1 MIRDYSKGRFV
12 EQTVS
17 YESLMKKRVKK
28 HSSFLQPIFEA
39 VSNSLEATRGK
50 GDNIVIRLKVSKST
64 TPNKYEFNSIEIEDT
79 GCGFDNENRTRF
91 YNLFDESKN
100 LHNLGSGRIQY
111 LHFFSHTEIRSIY
124 YEDGKKKKR
133 NIVLS
138 TGFINKEK
146 TPIWEGPEED
156 ALAEEHIGTFVEFFL
171 PIDSKD
177 KESYENLTT
186 DDLHDKL
193 FTHYLG
199 KFCINKGNVQDIR
212 IERHIYGNL
221 VEDETRF
228 IEDSDIPDVDY
239 HDEVEVPYKAIND
252 TLDGFIKIK
261 ESETFKIDSYLLPS
275 NVQKKNEIKLTSK
288 NETIDADN
296 VDFSFVERAK
306 VSEGKN
312 MLCLIS
318 SDYLTNQDTDV
329 RGKLQL
335 YTKAQFLKK
344 KNLVKSVGKQI
355 FIDDVHDE
363 VSDKISK
370 HYPSINKIKEES
382 NDDINQIVE
391 DFSLDTQLIE
401 NIGRMTGE
409 KATDFLG
416 RYYDAEAELEKDN
429 TQKMRE
435 IFSSLRTLDPS
446 SKGFAKSF
454 NSKVSKVNSLIPVR
468 NKSSLS
474 KYISSRK
481 AAMNMLRMIIDKDLE
496 CQHTTKKRKDNERL
510 IHDLLFPQGSMD
522 ALESNLWMLNEDFIH
537 FRGFSNFK
545 IKELEVDGVSI
556 IRDDLNKEEKR
567 TLTEYNRDLL
577 GNKPDILLFPE
588 EHKCIIIELKSD
600 TADPAKYLNQ
610 AIEYAGLLR
619 AYAKDEFVID
629 NFYLYLIAEKFNFER
644 IRITNPA
651 FKIAQHLD
659 YVFLPNSPVYG
670 GKRGE
675 GALYMEVLKYSTLLK
690 RAEIRNSI
698 FSNKLFGGDFD
709 NDYEGGSS
717 DFLSN
722 DNGTSSESPK

>member
-28 HSSFLQPIFEA
+28 HFSFLQPIFEA
-39 VSNSLEATRGK
+39 VSNSLEATKGK
-50 GDNIVIRLKVSKST
+50 DDTIVIRLKVSRST
-64 TPNKYEFNSIEIEDT
+64 TPDKYEFNSIEIEDT
-79 GCGFDNENRTRF
+79 GCGFDQENRIRF
-91 YNLFDESKN
+91 YHLFDESKN
-100 LHNLGSGRIQY
+100 LNNLGSGRIQY
-111 LHFFSHTEIRSIY
+111 LHFFSHTEIRSVY
-124 YEDGKKKKR
+124 YKGGKKKKR
-133 NIVLS
+133 VIVFS
-138 TGFINKEK
+138 TGFLKKEK
-146 TPIWEGPEED
+146 TPIWEGIEED
-156 ALAEEHIGTFVEFFL
+156 AIDNEKIGTSVEFFL
-171 PIDSKD
+171 PLDSKD
-177 KESYENLTT
+177 KENYENLTT
-186 DDLHDKL
+186 DNLRDKV

-199 KFCINKGNVQDIR
+199 KFCINKGNVQNIR
-212 IERHIYGNL
+212 VERYIYGNL
-221 VEDETRF
+221 VENESRY
-228 IEDSDIPDVDY
+228 IEDSDIPDVDF
-239 HDEVEVPYKAIND
+239 HDEVKVPYKVIND
-252 TLDGFIKIK
+252 SKDGLIKLK
-261 ESETFKIDSYLLPS
+261 ETETFKIDSYILPS
-275 NVQKKNEIKLTSK
+275 DIQKKNEIKLTSK
-288 NETIDADN
+288 NETIDVDN

-306 VSEGKN
+306 IAEGKN

-329 RGKLQL
+329 RGKIPL

-344 KNLVKSVGKQI
+344 KNLVVTIGKQI
-355 FIDDVHDE
+355 FIDDVQDE

-382 NDDINQIVE
+382 NDDISQIVE
-391 DFSLDTQLIE
+391 DFSLDTQLID
-401 NIGRMTGE
+401 NIGRKTGE
-409 KATDFLG
+409 RATDFLS

-446 SKGFAKSF
+446 SKGFARSF
-454 NSKVSKVNSLIPVR
+454 NSKVSKVNSLIPVK

-481 AAMNMLRMIIDKDLE
+481 AAMNMLKMIIDKDLE
-496 CQHTTKKRKDNERL
+496 CQLANKKRKDNEKL

-556 IRDDLNKEEKR
+556 IRDDLDMEEKR

-600 TADPAKYLNQ
+600 TADPTKYLNQ
-610 AIEYAGLLR
+610 AVEYAGLLR
-619 AYAKDEFVID
+619 AFAKDEFVID
-629 NFYLYLIAEKFNFER
+629 NFYLYLIAERFNFER
-644 IRITNPA
+644 VRITSPA
-651 FKIAQHLD
+651 FKIAQYLD

-698 FSNKLFGGDFD
+698 FSNKIFGENFD
-709 NDYEGGSS
+709 KDE
-717 DFLSN
+717 
-722 DNGTSSESPK
+722 EEK